1 MWLNNQNKRIFV
13 NSANIQVAVF
23 IRRENFIRFMKI
35 VYCLLKKVP
44 SLYGR
49 ENKMIV
55 ISDGDVIKN
64 QLDKDGQPLE
74 LGYDKWTNKLYAN
87 KGIHDKLC
95 ELSWMITTVTS
106 ATRKLI

>member
-44 SLYGR
+44 SLCGR

-64 QLDKDGQPLE
+64 QLDKDGQPLN
-74 LGYDKWTNKLYAN
+74 WV
-87 KGIHDKLC
+87 
-95 ELSWMITTVTS
+95 MING
-106 ATRKLI
+106 LINCMPTKEFMINCVNYL